1 MRQSRSSLASASVER
16 RTDSLKPIWYS
27 FEACTDRQVSISRR
41 LSAHSADPDQPFRPI
56 VITDSGD
63 LDHAVHYA

>member
-1 MRQSRSSLASASVER
+1 V
-16 RTDSLKPIWYS
+16 
-27 FEACTDRQVSISRR
+27 
-41 LSAHSADPDQPFRPI
+41 LSMIKAWPGPAIMLAHSADPDQPFRPI